1 MNRYF
6 LIRRLRGPA
15 ILLLIGVVA
24 LMHSTGLVQHPWHWF
39 WPLLLILIGV
49 LLLAERA
56 LLAADG
62 GYQMWPYNGAPN
74 QNPYGSTG
82 VPPYQ
87 GQQPPVQQT
96 AIVPAE
102 THDFEKD
109 PDGGQS

>member
-49 LLLAERA
+49 MLLAERA
-56 LLAADG
+56 LMAQDG
-62 GYQMWPYNGAPN
+62 GYPLWPN
-74 QNPYGSTG
+74 QNPYGTTG

-87 GQQPPVQQT
+87 GQPAPTQQT
-96 AIVPAE
+96 AIVPSE
-102 THDFEKD
+102 THDFGKD